1 MCCAPHA
8 MGDNARMRWLTVMF
22 GVGCVL
28 SAVGAG
34 VAEVGTRMV
43 LDGAALTNLEVLV
56 NAQDGTVQG
65 SLWQL
70 LNKTTSPFGKVQICV
85 RL

>member
-1 MCCAPHA
+1 
-8 MGDNARMRWLTVMF
+8 MGAF
-22 GVGCVL
+22 GGL
-28 SAVGAG
+28 SDLHYVKTGQTYLPPSMGIGGKGAG

>member
-1 MCCAPHA
+1 MDDRAGSFDEGPVQGA
-8 MGDNARMRWLTVMF
+8 
-22 GVGCVL
+22 
-28 SAVGAG
+28 AG

-85 RL
+85 RP